1 MKRSV
6 AVLEEDSS
14 GAKLRDSLSN
24 VLAQRRFS
32 GILEMP
38 DDALLAEIVDAAR
51 WELAELFE
59 REK

>member
-6 AVLEEDSS
+6 SVLEEDSS